1 MLHIGGFLFLSMNY
15 LAHIY
20 LSGDDE
26 DVMIGNFMADG
37 VKGKSFFDYS
47 EGIKKG
53 ILLHRFIDDY
63 TDTHPTVLETKVLFR
78 PIYHKLSP
86 ILVDMLYDHYLAK
99 YWSEYHAKPL
109 RKFVDEVYST
119 LQKRSKE
126 LTPRVQ
132 HMLPYMIQYDWLYN
146 YQFQEGMERVLNGMS
161 RRVPSGKVLA
171 RGWQDLQPFYHEV
184 KQQFQA
190 FFSDLIT
197 ESQRKLKELN

>member
-1 MLHIGGFLFLSMNY
+1 MIHIGGFLFLSMNY

-37 VKGKSFFDYS
+37 VKGKAYLDYP

-63 TDTHPTVLETKVLFR
+63 TDNHPTVLETKVLFR
-78 PIYHKLSP
+78 PTYHKLSP

-99 YWSEYHAKPL
+99 YWSNYHSKSL
-109 RKFVDEVYST
+109 RKFVDDVYAR
-119 LQKRSKE
+119 LKKRHKE

-132 HMLPYMIQYDWLYN
+132 QMLPYMIQYDWLFN

-161 RRVPSGKVLA
+161 RRVPSGKVLIN
-171 RGWQDLQPFYHEV
+171 GWRDLEPIYDEV
-184 KQQFQA
+184 KQQFEV
-190 FFSDLIT
+190 FFKDLMAA
-197 ESQRKLKELN
+197 SKLKIEELK